1 MVCEKKGGF
10 LKLWCNCCYYL
21 GTDFDKKS
29 ATRMR
34 YEKLIIPI
42 TLFISMAYGFSMIFT
57 L

>member
-34 YEKLIIPI
+34 YENFKIAI
-42 TLFISMAYGFSMIFT
+42 TLFISMAYSLNVIFT